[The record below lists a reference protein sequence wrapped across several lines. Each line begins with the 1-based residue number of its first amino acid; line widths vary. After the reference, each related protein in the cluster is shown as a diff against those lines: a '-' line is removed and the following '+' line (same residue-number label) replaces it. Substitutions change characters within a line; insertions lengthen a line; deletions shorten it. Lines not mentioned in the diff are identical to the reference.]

1 MIDPYQERMGNFW
14 FLKVFISTREENY
27 TPINGNKER
36 MLFQSILRTMKNI
49 IWASLDTLRF
59 IGKVL

>member
-1 MIDPYQERMGNFW
+1 MGNFW